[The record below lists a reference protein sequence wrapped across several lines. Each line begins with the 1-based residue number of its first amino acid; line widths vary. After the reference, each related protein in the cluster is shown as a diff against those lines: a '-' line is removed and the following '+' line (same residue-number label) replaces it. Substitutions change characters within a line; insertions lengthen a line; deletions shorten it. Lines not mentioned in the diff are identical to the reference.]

1 MLYYCVIHNKTLRL
15 YHNLSLCIT
24 NWHAIMIMLSELT
37 TIQKNNLYRSLRVS
51 ITHHSS
57 AIEGLTLT
65 FGETKRLLESGI
77 TAPNKPLHEQLVL
90 LGFADA
96 FDFVVRE
103 AENSGHDF
111 NDAFIKDIHAIL
123 FDKTLKISPE
133 RIERPI
139 GAWRKDERQI
149 LGVDIQLSSPKH
161 INQDIGNLL
170 YRTQVAM
177 DLRAI
182 ADFHISF
189 ERIHPFADGNGRVGR
204 LLMIYQAIRND
215 YLPPLITN
223 DHREEYLISLNNI
236 DAHAQFIESAIE
248 ETMELVSGQ

>member
-1 MLYYCVIHNKTLRL
+1 MK
-15 YHNLSLCIT
+15 
-24 NWHAIMIMLSELT
+24 LSELT
-37 TIQKNNLYRSLRVS
+37 IIQKNDLYRSLRVS
-51 ITHHSS
+51 ITHHSN

-65 FGETKRLLESGI
+65 YGETKRLLESGV
-77 TAPNKPLHEQLVL
+77 TAPNKPLHEQLVI

-103 AENSGHDF
+103 AENTGHRFD
-111 NDAFIKDIHAIL
+111 NDFIKDIHAIL
-123 FDKTLKISPE
+123 FDKALKVSPE

-149 LGVDIQLSSPKH
+149 LGVDIQLSSPKN
-161 INQDIGNLL
+161 IDQDIGNLL
-170 YRTQVAM
+170 YRTEANM
-177 DLRAI
+177 DIRMI
-182 ADFHISF
+182 ADFHIIF

-204 LLMIYQAIRND
+204 LLMTYQAIKNN

-223 DHREEYLISLNNI
+223 DHRQEYLTSLNNI

>member
-1 MLYYCVIHNKTLRL
+1 MIK
-15 YHNLSLCIT
+15 LSQ
-24 NWHAIMIMLSELT
+24 LT
-37 TIQKNNLYRSLRVS
+37 TIQKNDLYRSLRVS
-51 ITHHSS
+51 ITHHSN

-65 FGETKRLLESGI
+65 YGETKRLLESGM
-77 TAPNKPLHEQLVL
+77 TAPNKPLHEQLVI

-103 AENSGHDF
+103 AENTGHRFDDDF
-111 NDAFIKDIHAIL
+111 MKDIHAIL
-123 FDKTLKISPE
+123 FDKALKISPE
-133 RIERPI
+133 RIERPV

-149 LGVDIQLSSPKH
+149 LGVDIQLSSPKN
-161 INQDIGNLL
+161 IDQDIGNLL
-170 YRTQVAM
+170 YRTKTTM

-204 LLMIYQAIRND
+204 LLMTYQAIKNN

-223 DHREEYLISLNNI
+223 EHRQEYLTSLNDI

-248 ETMELVSGQ
+248 ETMGLVSGQ

>member
-1 MLYYCVIHNKTLRL
+1 MMK
-15 YHNLSLCIT
+15 
-24 NWHAIMIMLSELT
+24 LSELT
-37 TIQKNNLYRSLRVS
+37 TIQKNDLYRSLRVS
-51 ITHHSS
+51 ITHHSN

-65 FGETKRLLESGI
+65 YGETKRLLESGM
-77 TAPNKPLHEQLVL
+77 TAPNKPLHEQLVI

-103 AENSGHDF
+103 AENTGHRFDDDF
-111 NDAFIKDIHAIL
+111 MKDIHAIL
-123 FDKTLKISPE
+123 FDKALKISPE
-133 RIERPI
+133 RIERPV

-149 LGVDIQLSSPKH
+149 LGVDIQLSSPKN
-161 INQDIGNLL
+161 IDQDIGNLL
-170 YRTQVAM
+170 YRTEANM
-177 DLRAI
+177 NLRAI

-204 LLMIYQAIRND
+204 LLMTYQAIKNN

-223 DHREEYLISLNNI
+223 DHRQEYLTSLNNI

-248 ETMELVSGQ
+248 ETMEPVSGQ

>member
-1 MLYYCVIHNKTLRL
+1 MMK
-15 YHNLSLCIT
+15 
-24 NWHAIMIMLSELT
+24 LSELT
-37 TIQKNNLYRSLRVS
+37 TIQKNDLYRSLRVS
-51 ITHHSS
+51 ITHHSN

-65 FGETKRLLESGI
+65 YGETKRLLESGM
-77 TAPNKPLHEQLVL
+77 TAPNKPLHEQLVI

-103 AENSGHDF
+103 AENTGHRFDDDF
-111 NDAFIKDIHAIL
+111 MKDIHAIL
-123 FDKTLKISPE
+123 FDKALKISPE
-133 RIERPI
+133 RIERPV

-149 LGVDIQLSSPKH
+149 LGVDIQLSSPKN
-161 INQDIGNLL
+161 IDQDIGNLL
-170 YRTQVAM
+170 YRTEANM
-177 DLRAI
+177 NLRAI

-204 LLMIYQAIRND
+204 LLMTYQAIKNN

-223 DHREEYLISLNNI
+223 DHRQEYLTSLNNI

>member
-1 MLYYCVIHNKTLRL
+1 
-15 YHNLSLCIT
+15 
-24 NWHAIMIMLSELT
+24 MIKLSELN
-37 TIQKNNLYRSLRVS
+37 TIQKNDLYRSLRVS

-77 TAPNKPLHEQLVL
+77 TAPNKPLHEQLVI

-103 AENSGHDF
+103 AENTGHHFD
-111 NDAFIKDIHAIL
+111 DDFIKDIHAIL
-123 FDKTLKISPE
+123 FDKALKVSPE

-149 LGVDIQLSSPKH
+149 LGVDIQLSAPKA

-170 YRTQVAM
+170 YRTKDTM
-177 DLRAI
+177 TLHDI
-182 ADFHISF
+182 ANFHICF

-204 LLMIYQAIRND
+204 LLMTYQAIKNN

-223 DHREEYLISLNNI
+223 EHREDYLISLNSV
-236 DAHAQFIESAIE
+236 DEHTKFIESAIG
-248 ETMELVSGQ
+248 ETVELIGDQ

>member
-1 MLYYCVIHNKTLRL
+1 MK
-15 YHNLSLCIT
+15 
-24 NWHAIMIMLSELT
+24 LSELT
-37 TIQKNNLYRSLRVS
+37 TIQKNDLYRSLRVS
-51 ITHHSS
+51 ITHHSN

-65 FGETKRLLESGI
+65 YGETKKLLETGV
-77 TAPNKPLHEQLVL
+77 TAPNKPLHEQLVI

-103 AENSGHDF
+103 AENTGHRFD
-111 NDAFIKDIHAIL
+111 DDFIKDIHAIL
-123 FDKTLKISPE
+123 FDKALKISPE

-149 LGVDIQLSSPKH
+149 LGVDIQLSSPKN
-161 INQDIGNLL
+161 IDQDIGNLL
-170 YRTQVAM
+170 YRTEANM
-177 DLRAI
+177 NLRAI

-204 LLMIYQAIRND
+204 LLMTYQAIKNN

-223 DHREEYLISLNNI
+223 DHRQEYLTSINNI
-236 DAHAQFIESAIE
+236 NEHTQFIESAIK

>member
-1 MLYYCVIHNKTLRL
+1 MMK
-15 YHNLSLCIT
+15 LSQ
-24 NWHAIMIMLSELT
+24 LT
-37 TIQKNNLYRSLRVS
+37 TIQKNDLYRSLRVS
-51 ITHHSS
+51 ITHHSN

-65 FGETKRLLESGI
+65 YGETKRLLESGI
-77 TAPNKPLHEQLVL
+77 TAPNKPLHEQLVI

-103 AENSGHDF
+103 AENTGHRFDDDF
-111 NDAFIKDIHAIL
+111 MKDIHAIL
-123 FDKTLKISPE
+123 FDKALKISPE
-133 RIERPI
+133 RIERPV

-149 LGVDIQLSSPKH
+149 LGVDIQLSSPKN
-161 INQDIGNLL
+161 IDQDIGNLL
-170 YRTQVAM
+170 YRTEANM
-177 DLRAI
+177 NLRAI

-204 LLMIYQAIRND
+204 LLMTYQAIKNN

-223 DHREEYLISLNNI
+223 DHRQEYLASLNNV
-236 DAHAQFIESAIE
+236 DAHAQFIESAIK